1 MLRANYAR
9 HETRDARHG
18 SKAPCLV
25 SRVSHLLVSYL
36 LVSCLLKTM
45 STILIR
51 RLLLL
56 PVLLLL
62 TSAAIFLLPYLTGID
77 PTMSIIR
84 ARIGE
89 RTVDPA
95 AIDKL
100 RREFG
105 LDRNLAG
112 QYVVW
117 LGDVIQGDLGFSY
130 VSRTPVALVIGRG
143 LRVTAV
149 LALTTLGL
157 AVLLALPLGMIAA
170 YRPRSWLDLLITI
183 GCQASVAIP
192 QYVLAPLLIWL
203 FALGLGWLPSS
214 GWRGTQFMILPVLTL
229 LPSPLAYFTQAT
241 RAGLQEALQA
251 DYMRT
256 ARAKGLPPL
265 LALHRH
271 ALRNALIPVVTLV
284 TLWLAGLLG
293 GSVIVEVIFAIPGL
307 GRVLYE
313 AILAGDLPLLQAG
326 LLLLVGLA
334 ILINSGT
341 DLLYVLLNPAIRL
354 GQKRS

>member
-1 MLRANYAR
+1 
-9 HETRDARHG
+9 
-18 SKAPCLV
+18 
-25 SRVSHLLVSYL
+25 
-36 LVSCLLKTM
+36 M

-56 PVLLLL
+56 PVILLL

-95 AIDKL
+95 AVDKL
-100 RREFG
+100 RSEFG

-117 LGDVIQGDLGFSY
+117 LGDLIQGDLGFSY
-130 VSRTPVALVIGRG
+130 VSRAPVALVIGRG
-143 LRVTAV
+143 LRVTAI
-149 LALTTLGL
+149 LALSTLAL
-157 AVLLALPLGMIAA
+157 ALLLALPLGVLAA
-170 YRPRSWLDLLITI
+170 YRPGSWLDTLITVL
-183 GCQASVAIP
+183 CQSGVAIP
-192 QYVLAPLLIWL
+192 PYVLAPLLILW
-203 FALGLGWLPSS
+203 FALGLGWLPSA
-214 GWRGTQFMILPVLTL
+214 GWRGPTFAILPILTL

-241 RAGLQEALQA
+241 RAAMVEVLTA

-256 ARAKGLPPL
+256 ARAKGLPAFVL
-265 LALHRH
+265 LRRH

-307 GRVLYE
+307 GRILYD
-313 AILAGDLPLLQAG
+313 AVLAGDLPLLQAG

-334 ILINSGT
+334 TLINGCA
-341 DLLYVLLNPAIRL
+341 DLLYLLLNPTIRF
-354 GQKRS
+354 K